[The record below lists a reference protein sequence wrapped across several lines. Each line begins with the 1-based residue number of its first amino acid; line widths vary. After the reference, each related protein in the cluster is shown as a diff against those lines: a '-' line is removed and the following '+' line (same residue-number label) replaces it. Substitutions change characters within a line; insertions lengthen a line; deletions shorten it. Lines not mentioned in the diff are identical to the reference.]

1 MRRVRIIQRSAI
13 LAVLLMI
20 LGVVPA
26 LAGGWAV
33 VTLDSVPQAVQA
45 GQPLSLGFIVRQHGV
60 TPIDTAFGG
69 PLLTPILTAR
79 NAATGETL
87 RAEARK
93 EGPLGHFV
101 VDFTAPAAGDWTWQ
115 IEPQPFGPTTLGTLT
130 VSPVGTPTTATS
142 PFAGPLAALLGATFL
157 RDGLRWFG
165 LLLLL
170 FAVTLGLWSQRVS
183 LFRREAAAR

>member
-13 LAVLLMI
+13 LAVLLLI

-45 GQPLSLGFIVRQHGV
+45 GQPLSLGFIVRQHGL
-60 TPIDTAFGG
+60 TPIDTVA
-69 PLLTPILTAR
+69 PILTAR
-79 NAATGETL
+79 NSATGETL

-170 FAVTLGLWSQRVS
+170 FAAGLGAWSQRTL
-183 LFRREAAAR
+183 LFRREAATR

>member
-1 MRRVRIIQRSAI
+1 MRHVRIIQHSAI
-13 LAVLLMI
+13 LAVFLMI

-45 GQPLSLGFIVRQHGV
+45 GQQLSLGFIVRQHGL
-60 TPIDTAFGG
+60 TPIDTVA
-69 PLLTPILTAR
+69 PILTAR
-79 NAATGETL
+79 NTATGEML

-101 VDFTAPAAGDWTWQ
+101 VDLTAPAAGDWTWQ
-115 IEPQPFGPTTLGTLT
+115 IEPRPFGATTLGTLS
-130 VSPVGTPTTATS
+130 VSPVATPTATA
-142 PFAGPLAALLGATFL
+142 PFAGPLSALSDVAFL

-170 FAVTLGLWSQRVS
+170 FAVGLGAWSQRVL
-183 LFRREAAAR
+183 LFRRGAATR

>member
-33 VTLDSVPQAVQA
+33 VTLDNVPQAVQA

-60 TPIDTAFGG
+60 TPIDTVFGG

-87 RAEARK
+87 RAEAQK

-115 IEPQPFGPTTLGTLT
+115 IEPKPFGATTLGTLS
-130 VSPVGTPTTATS
+130 VSPVATPTATA
-142 PFAGPLAALLGATFL
+142 PFAGPLAALSDVAFL

-170 FAVTLGLWSQRVS
+170 FAAGLGVWSQRVL
-183 LFRREAAAR
+183 LFRREAATR